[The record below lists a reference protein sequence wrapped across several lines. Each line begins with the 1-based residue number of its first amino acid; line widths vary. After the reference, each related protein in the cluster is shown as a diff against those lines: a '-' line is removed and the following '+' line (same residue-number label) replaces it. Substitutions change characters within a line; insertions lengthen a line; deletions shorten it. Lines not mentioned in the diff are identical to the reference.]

1 MKKLLS
7 LTLCSL
13 LIGACSQN
21 RFDVIIRNAQV
32 IDGSGSP
39 SFIGDV
45 GFNADTIAA
54 VGDLSKAISEKEIN
68 ATGLVLAPGFIDTH
82 SHHDRG
88 MFESR
93 DLLALTSQGVTTMI
107 VGQDGGSQFPLT
119 KLTSRLD
126 STPVAINVGSYTGH
140 NTLRRMV
147 LGEKYQREATQ
158 EEVDQMKKMLAQDM
172 KSGSLGLSTGLEYD
186 PGIYSNKKEVL
197 ELADIVAQYNGRYIS
212 HMRSEDRYFW
222 DALKEIINIGK
233 QSGVPVQISH
243 AKLAMKSLWGQSNK
257 VIEILDS
264 ARNSGIDIT
273 ADIYPYPYWQSTM
286 TVLFPERN
294 FKDRAAA
301 SFALS
306 ELTTP
311 EGVLIGDYSPIS
323 EYIGKTL
330 AEVASIRKTDPVQ
343 TLMDLI
349 EIVEK
354 QDGDES
360 IIATSM
366 TEEDIKHIMKWPY
379 TNICSDGTTEGLHPR
394 GHGSFTKI
402 LRHYVNEEHT
412 LSLEEA
418 IHKMTQQAATNLN
431 LKKIGEIKPGYYADL
446 VLFDP
451 VSVADK
457 ATSDQPHALS
467 TGIMSV
473 IVNGVEVLNESG
485 STHQFSGRTIRRE
498 N

>member
-366 TEEDIKHIMKWPY
+366 TEEDIKRIMKWPY